1 MASKPEAGHRASW
14 SPHCSIDEE
23 ARMAENQAG
32 STDGVIALIE
42 DLRRRMNT
50 MYGLFVFIVAFG
62 WLVRHFVENAP
73 NAVRVV
79 ILLFFGGLL
88 AFLIGWISWP
98 KHREASLKRLGRF
111 EPWAALAYA
120 AGVLVAMLLY
130 FAGLTF
136 VLVDE
141 GWLAFAPNPPR
152 AEMMGRLTDFYGV
165 RLVDAIPG
173 LGLADTLRLS
183 TPLEYRQSGIGILV
197 LAFQVAVIAPIVAT
211 VRTFWRTRTE
221 PVDRGR
227 VPRESFHWRLAHHRS
242 RLDKGSEHLDPGDV
256 GLPAVN
262 PDTLVRA
269 LLCMTHDRTSDQESA
284 RRTRVDPRWRA
295 AMRVGRDFAGIDAM
309 TLAVS
314 RLRMLLRD
322 ADRDHFKDVLR
333 SARKAGIFTD
343 PLEEVLGSSA
353 VDGRRAVEAGC
364 ALLSLLLAQAGEG
377 PGWADPAAGEEP
389 LDSLVARART
399 LIAMVRPDGPPGS
412 SDALALLAAVLADP
426 VAPARRGGARRWR
439 RSDTPRR

>member
-1 MASKPEAGHRASW
+1 
-14 SPHCSIDEE
+14 
-23 ARMAENQAG
+23 MAENEAR
-32 STDGVIALIE
+32 STDGAVSRIDE
-42 DLRRRMNT
+42 FRRRMDR
-50 MYGLFVFIVAFG
+50 MYALFVGIVAIG
-62 WLVRHFVENAP
+62 LLVRHFVENAP
-73 NAVRVV
+73 NAVRV
-79 ILLFFGGLL
+79 LLLVLFGSLL
-88 AFLIGWISWP
+88 AFLVGWISWP
-98 KHREASLKRLGRF
+98 KRREASLKRLGRF

-120 AGVLVAMLLY
+120 AAVLVAMVFY

-152 AEMMGRLTDFYGV
+152 AEMVGRLTDFYGV

-197 LAFQVAVIAPIVAT
+197 LAFQVAAIAPVVAT
-211 VRTFWRTRTE
+211 VRTFWKTRPE
-221 PVDRGR
+221 PVDRAR
-227 VPRESFHWRLAHHRS
+227 VPRESFHWRLAHDRS
-242 RLDKGSEHLDPGDV
+242 SRDKGSEHLDPGDV

-269 LLCMTHDRTSDQESA
+269 LLCMTHDGTSDQESA

-295 AMRVGRDFAGIDAM
+295 AMRVRRDFAGIDAM

-322 ADRDHFKDVLR
+322 ADRDHFRDVLR
-333 SARKAGIFTD
+333 SSREVEIFTD

-364 ALLSLLLAQAGEG
+364 ALLSMLLAQAGEG
-377 PGWADPAAGEEP
+377 PGWADPAAGEER
-389 LDSLVARART
+389 LDSLVARARALLT
-399 LIAMVRPDGPPGS
+399 MVRPDGAPGS
-412 SDALALLAAVLADP
+412 SDALALLAAVVADP
-426 VAPARRGGARRWR
+426 EHPPAERRVRRWR
-439 RSDTPRR
+439 RSGTPRT